1 MTAPWSWSSSQRAT
15 NEPPTSCNQIRRL
28 TPFAAMLRY
37 QDEEESHE
45 LDPTRAEILVQ
56 QLRVWVEAELKAVQ

>member
-1 MTAPWSWSSSQRAT
+1 
-15 NEPPTSCNQIRRL
+15 
-28 TPFAAMLRY
+28 MLRY